1 MVNPIRR
8 LSFVRWRRETILDVY
23 QFMLGLFLFLSPW
36 FFAYAQS
43 ISKVDA
49 WASGLAIALISIAAI
64 LAFSDWEEW
73 LNLLLGL
80 WLMLAPRILGITH
93 TAAYVS
99 IGVGIAIA
107 YVALLDIWWIH
118 YSIDTTPTEPNEFT
132 GDR

>member
-1 MVNPIRR
+1 METRDDSRR
-8 LSFVRWRRETILDVY
+8 LSIL
-23 QFMLGLFLFLSPW
+23 LGLFLFLSPW

-80 WLMLAPRILGITH
+80 
-93 TAAYVS
+93 
-99 IGVGIAIA
+99 
-107 YVALLDIWWIH
+107 
-118 YSIDTTPTEPNEFT
+118 
-132 GDR
+132 

>member
-1 MVNPIRR
+1 METRDDSRR
-8 LSFVRWRRETILDVY
+8 LSIL
-23 QFMLGLFLFLSPW
+23 LGLFLFLSPW

-80 WLMLAPRILGITH
+80 WLMLAPWILGITH
-93 TAAYVS
+93 TPAYVS
-99 IGVGIAIA
+99 IGVGIAIT
-107 YVALLDIWWIH
+107 YIALLDIWCIH
-118 YSIDTTPTEPNEFT
+118 YSIDTPPTESNEFT